1 MQYIYYA
8 AYNEDFIP
16 LTIQIF
22 HELGIDAG
30 TVVYDTQNPQKL
42 IEIGAKVVLA
52 RGGTASRIRETL
64 DIHVVDIPI
73 PFEDM
78 IRALTKASKMG
89 KNIGV
94 VGYDN
99 LLSGLELLN
108 PLLNINI
115 KQVFGNNQEEMKNN
129 IIQLKEEGIDVIV
142 GGVFQTNVAKELNI
156 NNVRI
161 DFSAKALEYAYNEAE
176 SILETITLNNRKNE
190 ELKAILN
197 NAKEGYVAI
206 DKNGIITLI
215 NETSLNLVSKDLNH
229 IDGALLIDIFPE
241 LGGLLDVVKTG
252 NESLQEIIYLKRTDV
267 LCNMI
272 PLKLDNKEVVGAIAT
287 FTDIN
292 TISKGERKIRDKI
305 LNKGFYATYKFKDIK
320 CKCISIEKCISNAR
334 KFAATDTTVLI
345 LGETGVGKELFAQS
359 IHNESTRRYGPF
371 VAINC
376 ASLPENILESEL
388 FGYEEG
394 AFTGAKKNGK
404 AGLFELAHDGTIFL
418 DEISEMPMNL
428 QSRFLRVLQERK
440 VMRLGSDQIIPI
452 NVRVISA
459 TNKDIKKLVSEK
471 KFRED
476 LFYRLNVLTLNI
488 PPLRERKEDI
498 SELINDFFK
507 TYTKNRN
514 IQIKNEAIKVLQEYK
529 WPGNVRQLKNFI
541 EKLSI
546 LNTSDIIDAE
556 IVKDMLNDYEPEF
569 EHKIYCDE
577 GFVKLSITKAEVLES
592 LELSGGNKIQSANLL
607 GIHRSTLW
615 RLMKKYELY

>member
-1 MQYIYYA
+1 MPNIYYA
-8 AYNEDFIP
+8 AYNEDLIP
-16 LTIQIF
+16 LTNQIF
-22 HELGIDAG
+22 KELGIDAG
-30 TVVYDTQNPQKL
+30 TVVYDPQNPQKL
-42 IEIGAKVVLA
+42 IDIGAKVVLA
-52 RGGTASRIRETL
+52 RGGTASRIRNAL

-78 IRALTKASKMG
+78 IRALIKAGKMG

-99 LLSGLELLN
+99 LLRGLELLN

-115 KQVFGNNQEEMKNN
+115 KQVFGDNQEEMRSN
-129 IIQLKEEGIDVIV
+129 IIRLRDEGIDVIV

-156 NNVRI
+156 KNVRI
-161 DFSAKALEYAYNEAE
+161 DFSLNALKYAYDEAA
-176 SILETITLNNRKNE
+176 SILETIKLNTRKNE

-215 NETSLNLVSKDLNH
+215 NKTSLNLVSRDLNH
-229 IDGALLIDIFPE
+229 LGGALLIDVFPE
-241 LGGLLDVVKTG
+241 LKGLLDVVKTG
-252 NESLQEIIYLKRTDV
+252 NESLQEIICLKNTDV

-272 PLKLDNKEVVGAIAT
+272 PLMLDNKEIVGAIAT

-320 CKCISIEKCISNAR
+320 CKCKSIENCISNAK
-334 KFAATDTTVLI
+334 KFAVTDTTVLI

-359 IHNESTRRYGPF
+359 IHNDSRRRRGPF

-418 DEISEMPMNL
+418 DEISEMPMSL
-428 QSRFLRVLQERK
+428 QARFLRVLQERK

-471 KFRED
+471 LFRED

-498 SELINDFFK
+498 SELVNDFFQN
-507 TYTKNRN
+507 YDNNRN
-514 IQIKNEAIKVLQEYK
+514 VRIEKEAIKVLQEYK

-541 EKLSI
+541 EKMSI
-546 LNTSDIIDAE
+546 LNTSDIIDAQ
-556 IVKDMLNDYEPEF
+556 IVKDMLNNYEPEF
-569 EHKIYCDE
+569 EQKFYFDE
-577 GFVKLSITKAEVLES
+577 RPVKLSVTKEDVSES
-592 LELSGGNKIQSANLL
+592 LKLSRGNKIQAANML

-615 RLMKKYELY
+615 RLMKKYGLQ